1 MTSHNKCAP
10 VAQRTEQG
18 FPKPKVA
25 GPNPAGG
32 TIFGITAEEFV
43 KASPMMPLDP
53 AAQFYFLDFHFAE
66 EEDYTGPSG
75 VSAF

>member
-1 MTSHNKCAP
+1 
-10 VAQRTEQG
+10 
-18 FPKPKVA
+18 
-25 GPNPAGG
+25 
-32 TIFGITAEEFV
+32 
-43 KASPMMPLDP
+43 MMPLDP